1 MLGKTAGGL
10 FWMFRY
16 LERAENTARLVDA
29 GFRIAL
35 TRSDHAEDEW
45 ASIIDTASARQ
56 EFLEAGGKFDGPS
69 VINYLL
75 RDPANRSSVIS
86 VTEAARNN
94 ARLVRTALT
103 REVWEAVNES
113 WITLKELL
121 ARPVRETELPEVL
134 GIIRK
139 QSALV
144 RGATVGTMLRND
156 IYNFARVG
164 TFVERADNIARI
176 LDVKYYVLL
185 PSVQLVGSTL
195 DNVQWETLL
204 RAAAAERAFRW
215 LYGGEARPMMIA
227 DFLIL
232 DRRMPRSLLYCMRK
246 IAGNLGHLCADYGV
260 RRPSLEAALTLRDEL
275 EDLTIAQVFDRGLH
289 EFLIDFIQSNNAL
302 AVQVEEDFRF
312 YS

>member
-10 FWMFRY
+10 FWMYRY
-16 LERAENTARLVDA
+16 LERAENTARLADA

-45 ASIIDTASARQ
+45 ASIIETASARKD
-56 EFLEAGGKFDGPS
+56 FVGSGAKFDGPS
-69 VINYLL
+69 VINFLL

-103 REVWEAVNES
+103 REVWEAVNET
-113 WITLKELL
+113 WITLKEAL
-121 ARPVRETELPEVL
+121 ARPVRETDLPDVL
-134 GIIRK
+134 ALIRN

-185 PSVQLVGSTL
+185 PSVTLVGSTL
-195 DNVQWETLL
+195 DNVQWETIL
-204 RAAAAERAFRW
+204 RAASAERSFRW
-215 LYGGEARPMMIA
+215 LYGGETRPLTIA

-232 DRRMPRSLLYCMRK
+232 DRRMPRSLLYCLRK
-246 IAGNLGHLCADYGV
+246 IAGNLGHLCSDYGV
-260 RRPSLEAALTLRDEL
+260 RRPSLDFALSLRDEL
-275 EDLTIAQVFDRGLH
+275 EDTTIDQIMERGLH
-289 EFLIDFIQSNNAL
+289 EFLTKFIQSNNAL
-302 AVQVEEDFRF
+302 AGHVEEDFRF
-312 YS
+312 NR

>member
-10 FWMFRY
+10 FWMYRY
-16 LERAENTARLVDA
+16 LERAENTARLADA

-56 EFLEAGGKFDGPS
+56 AFLESGGRFEGPS
-69 VINYLL
+69 VINFLL
-75 RDPANRSSVIS
+75 RDAANPSSVLS
-86 VTEAARNN
+86 VIEGARNN

-103 REVWEAVNES
+103 REVWEAVNET
-113 WITLKELL
+113 WITLKSAL
-121 ARPVRETELPEVL
+121 ARPVRETDLPDVL
-134 GIIRK
+134 GLIRS

-156 IYNFARVG
+156 IYNFARIG
-164 TFVERADNIARI
+164 TFIERADNIARI

-195 DNVQWETLL
+195 DNVQWETIL
-204 RAAAAERAFRW
+204 RAASAERSFRW
-215 LYGGEARPMMIA
+215 LHGGETRPLTIA

-232 DRRMPRSLLYCMRK
+232 DRRMPRSLLYCLRK
-246 IAGNLGHLCADYGV
+246 IAGNLGHLCTDYNV
-260 RRPSLEAALTLRDEL
+260 RRPSLEAALSLRDEL
-275 EDLTIAQVFDRGLH
+275 EDLSIDQIMERGLH
-289 EFLIDFIQSNNAL
+289 EFLTHFITSNNAL
-302 AVQVEEDFRF
+302 AHQVEEDFRF
-312 YS
+312 NR

>member
-10 FWMFRY
+10 FWMYRY
-16 LERAENTARLVDA
+16 LERAENTARLADA

-45 ASIIDTASARQ
+45 ASIIDTASARAA
-56 EFLEAGGKFDGPS
+56 FAAVDGKFDGPS
-69 VINYLL
+69 VINFLL
-75 RDPANRSSVIS
+75 RDPQNPSSVIS

-103 REVWEAVNES
+103 REVWEAVNET
-113 WITLKELL
+113 WITLKDTL
-121 ARPVRETELPEVL
+121 ARPVRETDLPDVL
-134 GIIRK
+134 GMIRK

-156 IYNFARVG
+156 IYNFARIG
-164 TFVERADNIARI
+164 TFIERADNIARI

-195 DNVQWETLL
+195 DNVQWETIL
-204 RAAAAERAFRW
+204 RAASAERSFRW
-215 LYGGEARPMMIA
+215 LHGGETRPLTIA

-232 DRRMPRSLLYCMRK
+232 DRRMPRSLLYCIRK
-246 IAGNLGHLCADYGV
+246 IAGNLGYLCSDYGV
-260 RRPSLEAALTLRDEL
+260 RRPSLDFVLGLRDEL
-275 EDLTIAQVFDRGLH
+275 EELDIDQVMERGLH
-289 EFLIDFIQSNNAL
+289 EFLTYFINCNNVL
-302 AVQVEEDFRF
+302 AGHVEQDFRF
-312 YS
+312 NN

>member
-10 FWMFRY
+10 FWMYRY
-16 LERAENTARLVDA
+16 LERSENTARLADA
-29 GFRIAL
+29 SFRIAL

-56 EFLEAGGKFDGPS
+56 AFLDSGGRFDGPS
-69 VINYLL
+69 VINFLL
-75 RDPANRSSVIS
+75 RDGANPSSVLS

-103 REVWEAVNES
+103 REVWEAVNET
-113 WITLKELL
+113 WITLKDVL
-121 ARPVRETELPEVL
+121 ARPVRETDLPDVL
-134 GIIRK
+134 GVIRK

-156 IYNFARVG
+156 IYNFARIG
-164 TFVERADNIARI
+164 TFIERADNIARI

-195 DNVQWETLL
+195 DNVQWETIL
-204 RAAAAERAFRW
+204 RAASAERSFRW
-215 LYGGEARPMMIA
+215 LYGGETRPLTIA

-232 DRRMPRSLLYCMRK
+232 DRRMPRSLLYCLRK

-260 RRPSLEAALTLRDEL
+260 RRPSLEASLDLRDEL
-275 EDLTIAQVFDRGLH
+275 EELSIDQIMERGLH
-289 EFLIDFIQSNNAL
+289 EFLTTFIITNNAL
-302 AVQVEEDFRF
+302 ARQVEEDFRF
-312 YS
+312 NS

>member
-35 TRSDHAEDEW
+35 TRSDHADDEW
-45 ASIIDTASARQ
+45 ASIIDTASAR
-56 EFLEAGGKFDGPS
+56 EPFLEAGGKFEGPS
-69 VINYLL
+69 VVDFLL
-75 RDPANRSSVIS
+75 RNPANQSSVIS
-86 VTEAARNN
+86 VIEAARNN

-113 WITLKELL
+113 WITLKALL
-121 ARPVRETELPEVL
+121 ARPVKETELPETLAV
-134 GIIRK
+134 IRK

-164 TFVERADNIARI
+164 TFIERADNIARI

-204 RAAAAERAFRW
+204 RSAAAERAFRW
-215 LYGGEARPMMIA
+215 LHGGETRPMTIA

-232 DRRMPRSLLYCMRK
+232 DRRMPRSLLYCLRK
-246 IAGNLGHLCADYGV
+246 IAGNLGHLCTDYNV

-275 EDLTIAQVFDRGLH
+275 EDLTIEAVFERGLH
-289 EFLIDFIQSNNAL
+289 EFLIEFIRCNNAL
-302 AVQVEEDFRF
+302 AIQVEEDFRF
-312 YS
+312 NG

>member
-10 FWMFRY
+10 LWMYRY
-16 LERAENTARLVDA
+16 LERAENTARLAEA

-45 ASIIDTASARQ
+45 ASIIDTASARDA
-56 EFLEAGGKFDGPS
+56 FLAAGGKFDGPS
-69 VINYLL
+69 VINFLL
-75 RDPANRSSVIS
+75 RDSANRSSVIS

-113 WITLKELL
+113 WITLKGALS
-121 ARPVRETELPEVL
+121 RPVRETELPEVL
-134 GIIRK
+134 AAIRN

-156 IYNFARVG
+156 IYNFARIG
-164 TFVERADNIARI
+164 TFIERADNISRI

-195 DNVQWETLL
+195 DNVQWETIL
-204 RAAAAERAFRW
+204 RAASAERSFRW
-215 LYGGEARPMMIA
+215 LYGGETRPLTIA

-232 DRRMPRSLLYCMRK
+232 DRRMPRSLLYCVRK
-246 IAGNLGHLCADYGV
+246 IAGNLGHLCTDYSV
-260 RRPSLEAALTLRDEL
+260 RRPSLDAVLNLRDDL
-275 EDLTIAQVFDRGLH
+275 EELTIEQVMERGLH
-289 EFLIDFIQSNNAL
+289 EFLTSFIQSNNAL
-302 AVQVEEDFRF
+302 ARQVEDDFRF
-312 YS
+312 FS